1 MTLCDTENFMTPKA
15 IETEKDSADSSAPI
29 CSAIVYSGP
38 HYGRKHKIIKRGETL
53 TWVEYQGDKF
63 AVPHCDVEE
72 CK

>member
-1 MTLCDTENFMTPKA
+1 MKEPTT
-15 IETEKDSADSSAPI
+15 IEREKRGADSGAAP